1 MIFISINHETCLSVF
16 YATVFYYIIYMRSS
30 KTSDIYNKFTLSEI
44 QQNLENKAVA
54 MQVDEESVIGDDN
67 QNLLNKLP

>member
-1 MIFISINHETCLSVF
+1 
-16 YATVFYYIIYMRSS
+16 MRSS